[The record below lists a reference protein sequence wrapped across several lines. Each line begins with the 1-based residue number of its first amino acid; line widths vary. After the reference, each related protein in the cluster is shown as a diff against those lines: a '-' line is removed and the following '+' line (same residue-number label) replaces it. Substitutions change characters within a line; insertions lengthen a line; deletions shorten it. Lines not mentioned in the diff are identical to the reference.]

1 MFNLTVTTDTTA
13 LKIQQAGIQAAP
25 QKFRVMLPVE
35 VNKRAALIL
44 RPVLV
49 TPGPP
54 DQPIKWKSRRQQR
67 AWRATNGFGKGI
79 PYARSGTILASYAV
93 TTTTT
98 PNSGQVDVINTAPY
112 ADYVIGAQQ
121 QPFLVQWIPITA
133 AIEPGG
139 IIALDAVE
147 TAWVLASDP
156 FGGIP

>member
-13 LKIQQAGIQAAP
+13 LKIQQAGIQASP
-25 QKFRVMLPVE
+25 QKFRVLLPIE

-49 TPGPP
+49 TPPLP
-54 DQPIKWKSRRQQR
+54 SRPIKWKSRRQQR
-67 AWRATNGFGKGI
+67 AYHATEGFGRGI
-79 PYARSGTILASYAV
+79 PSARSDTLLSSYAV
-93 TTTTT
+93 TTLAAAM
-98 PNSGQVDVINTAPY
+98 SGEVDVINTAPY

-156 FGGIP
+156 FGGTP